1 MRFNVAGPGSVS
13 GNEFAL
19 PAVATAQTTTVI
31 AAMEN
36 AFATATLRLVP
47 APAPSQPVIAVAT
60 YYGGIALH
68 DARTFK
74 LLGLV
79 ATGGA
84 PGDVAFG
91 PGGSIVAPL
100 TGGDTL
106 VTIGRSP
113 WSVSATAN
121 VPFGNEVVTARD
133 GSIYVSNRDV
143 QGKGAV
149 TRVSAGG
156 TQRIE
161 TGVTAE
167 GLALDEA
174 AHRLYVGNVNDDSI
188 AVVDTRTFTLTRR
201 IHAVPRVFGIALD
214 AAHARLFAVS
224 NQNGQMRKG
233 GGYVAAIDTRTGRQ
247 IARSADFP
255 FPLAAAFDASTKRLF
270 VTDEDTGNVYVL
282 DAGTL
287 KMRHAPVRACDVPWR
302 PHFDTA
308 RHLLYVPC
316 TRASTLVVIDTR
328 SMRQV
333 PGSPFPTGRY
343 PLGVATP

>member
-1 MRFNVAGPGSVS
+1 MQGGSFTLPVVDRPQVTTLVAAS
-13 GNEFAL
+13 AD
-19 PAVATAQTTTVI
+19 
-31 AAMEN
+31 
-36 AFATATLRLVP
+36 AFATAQLRLVP
-47 APAPSQPVIAVAT
+47 PPAPSQPVIAVAT

-68 DARTFK
+68 DAHTFK

-91 PGGSIVAPL
+91 PGGSIYAPL

-106 VTIGRSP
+106 VDITRNP
-113 WSVSATAN
+113 WTVSQTPN
-121 VPFGNEVVTARD
+121 VPFGNEIVAARD
-133 GSIYVSNRDV
+133 GSVYVSNRDV
-143 QGKGAV
+143 RGKGAV
-149 TRVSAGG
+149 TRVSAG
-156 TQRIE
+156 TVQRVE

-167 GLALDEA
+167 GLALDEN

-188 AVVDTRTFTLTRR
+188 AEIDTRTFTLLRK
-201 IHAVPRVFGIALD
+201 IHAVPRIFGIALD
-214 AAHARLFAVS
+214 AAHDRLFAVS
-224 NQNGQMRKG
+224 NQDGQMRKG
-233 GGYVAAIDTRTGRQ
+233 GGYVAAIDLRSARQ
-247 IARSADFP
+247 TARSGDFP
-255 FPLAAAFDASTKRLF
+255 FPLAAAFDAGTNRLF

-282 DAGTL
+282 DGRTL
-287 KMRHAPVRACDVPWR
+287 KPRSPPVHTCDVPWR
-302 PHFDTA
+302 PHFQPA

-316 TRASTLVVIDTR
+316 TRANTLIVIDTR